1 MPGLARIVQHA
12 PVQLADLEAYA
23 VRLEHARVL
32 RITEVDANF
41 DRLLPSQIGLRGR
54 DGQDKGGNAGRG
66 TRMALLRT
74 RLNSIGRQPSGYAAR
89 A

>member
-23 VRLEHARVL
+23 VRLEHPRVL
-32 RITEVDANF
+32 RITEVDAHF
-41 DRLLPSQIGLRGR
+41 DRLLPGQIGLRDR
-54 DGQDKGGNAGRG
+54 DGQDNGNDAGAA